1 MIVVDASLWFD
12 LFNEGDKA
20 RLRLAEE
27 FFSRVEGLVIYEPVL
42 FKVEF
47 AGLLVRYNPREVVE
61 QLVEEVLT
69 RINLC
74 LDIDDEAYRVALV
87 TGSRAANAYYIACAH
102 KTKSILFSNDR
113 AQVLSAR
120 RYGIEAYY
128 LLEDRDKAFSRLDNI
143 RKTLS
148 NESTYR

>member
-1 MIVVDASLWFD
+1 MIVVNASLWFD
-12 LFNEGDKA
+12 LFNERDRA

-27 FFSRVEGLVIYEPVL
+27 FFSRVEGLVIYEPAL
-42 FKVEF
+42 FRVEF

-61 QLVEEVLT
+61 QLIEEVMT

-87 TGSRAANAYYIACAH
+87 TGSRAADAYYIACAH
-102 KTKSILFSNDR
+102 RTKSILFSNDR

-128 LLEDRDKAFSRLDNI
+128 LLEDRDRAFSRLDNVRKI
-143 RKTLS
+143 RG
-148 NESTYR
+148 NESTH

>member
-12 LFNEGDKA
+12 LFNESDRA

-27 FFSRVEGLVIYEPVL
+27 FFSRVEGLVIYEPAL

-47 AGLLVRYNPREVVE
+47 AGLLVRYNPREIME
-61 QLVEEVLT
+61 QLIEEVLT

-87 TGSRAANAYYIACAH
+87 TGSRAADAYYIACAH
-102 KTKSILFSNDR
+102 RTKSILFSNDR
-113 AQVLSAR
+113 VQVLSAR

-128 LLEDRDKAFSRLDNI
+128 LLEDRDRAFSRLDNVREI
-143 RKTLS
+143 RG
-148 NESTYR
+148 NESTY